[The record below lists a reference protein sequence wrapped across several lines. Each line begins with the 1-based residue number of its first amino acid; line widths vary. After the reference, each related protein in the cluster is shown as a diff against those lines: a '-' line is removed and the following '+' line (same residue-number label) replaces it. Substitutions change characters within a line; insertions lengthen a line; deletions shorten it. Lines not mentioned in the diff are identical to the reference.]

1 MENKSLPNCRFH
13 LEPRIAGES
22 MAETLDAENGLS
34 RGTSREART
43 QSIATRFTPAEEQV
57 LLRRAEASGQNLR
70 EWAREVLL
78 REASAENAD
87 SETGILLTEVVG
99 LQLFLAH
106 VLGPLA
112 CGETITAV
120 QYDELLRQVRAS
132 KRRAA
137 REAMAERAKSREE

>member
-22 MAETLDAENGLS
+22 MTETLDAENGLG
-34 RGTSREART
+34 RGTGREART
-43 QSIATRFTPAEEQV
+43 QSIATRFTPTEEQV

-78 REASAENAD
+78 REASAENTD
-87 SETGILLTEVVG
+87 SEIGILLTEVVG

-106 VLGPLA
+106 VLGPIA
-112 CGETITAV
+112 SGETITAV
-120 QYDELLRQVRAS
+120 QYEELLRQVRAS

-137 REAMAERAKSREE
+137 RDAMAEHVKAGEE

>member
-1 MENKSLPNCRFH
+1 
-13 LEPRIAGES
+13 
-22 MAETLDAENGLS
+22 MAEIMNGENGLG
-34 RGTSREART
+34 RLMGRESRT
-43 QSIATRFTPAEEQV
+43 QSIATRFTPTEEQV

-87 SETGILLTEVVG
+87 SEIGILLSEVVG

-112 CGETITAV
+112 CGQTITAA
-120 QYDELLRQVRAS
+120 QYEELLSQVRAS

-137 REAMAERAKSREE
+137 RDAMAEHAKAREE

>member
-1 MENKSLPNCRFH
+1 
-13 LEPRIAGES
+13 
-22 MAETLDAENGLS
+22 MAETLDAESGLG
-34 RGTSREART
+34 RGTGREART
-43 QSIATRFTPAEEQV
+43 QSIATRFTPTEEQV

-78 REASAENAD
+78 REANAD
-87 SETGILLTEVVG
+87 MTASGIGILLTEVVG

-112 CGETITAV
+112 CGQTITTAE
-120 QYDELLRQVRAS
+120 YEELLRQVRAN

-137 REAMAERAKSREE
+137 RAAIAEQGQSREE